1 MLVMEAIRD
10 EWNSIKKKV
19 VIYFMQEKYDLT
31 EIFSFVY
38 NTLLELAI
46 FLAILNVGHS

>member
-1 MLVMEAIRD
+1 
-10 EWNSIKKKV
+10 
-19 VIYFMQEKYDLT
+19 MQEKYDLT